1 MLYHINSHI
10 VILVLIIAAYIG
22 TPERKVNNML
32 QNDGKWRAQH
42 PDYYLIKVNCPL
54 CNKVVSKRN
63 LTRHQRS
70 EKMQETTTARTFLK
84 TKTYNLSMAAQ
95 ILNISYNVRRGKMS
109 LHCHTN

>member
-22 TPERKVNNML
+22 TPERKVKNMW

-70 EKMQETTTARTFLK
+70 ENCKKLQPQERF
-84 TKTYNLSMAAQ
+84 
-95 ILNISYNVRRGKMS
+95 
-109 LHCHTN
+109 

>member
-10 VILVLIIAAYIG
+10 VILVLIIAAYIE

-70 EKMQETTTARTFLK
+70 ENCKKLQPQERF
-84 TKTYNLSMAAQ
+84 
-95 ILNISYNVRRGKMS
+95 
-109 LHCHTN
+109 

>member
-1 MLYHINSHI
+1 M
-10 VILVLIIAAYIG
+10 ILVLIIAAYIG

-42 PDYYLIKVNCPL
+42 PDDYLIKVNCPL

-70 EKMQETTTARTFLK
+70 ENCKKLQPQERF
-84 TKTYNLSMAAQ
+84 
-95 ILNISYNVRRGKMS
+95 
-109 LHCHTN
+109 

>member
-10 VILVLIIAAYIG
+10 VLLVLIIAAYIG
-22 TPERKVNNML
+22 TPERKVNIML

-70 EKMQETTTARTFLK
+70 EKCKKLQPQERF
-84 TKTYNLSMAAQ
+84 
-95 ILNISYNVRRGKMS
+95 
-109 LHCHTN
+109 